1 MKIYIALIPLIA
13 LTLPLG
19 CPITLEELNN
29 RAILRESNKK
39 QLDDKMNK
47 INQEI
52 KQIQQNIHDLEQGYF
67 LGMPQ
72 KDKDALN
79 NEIEEQ
85 ELILKQKK
93 GEKQLLTEK

>member
-1 MKIYIALIPLIA
+1 
-13 LTLPLG
+13 
-19 CPITLEELNN
+19 
-29 RAILRESNKK
+29 
-39 QLDDKMNK
+39 MNK

-93 GEKQLLTEK
+93 GEKQAAEKNITEEEQKVKDEKEAAKRAIFEQRNIDRRNRKPI